1 MANRR
6 RMFSVGIVT
15 SDAFN
20 DLSPEAQAMYF
31 RLGMIA
37 DDDGVVASARSEA
50 RAAGIKSSFID
61 ELVGAR
67 FLIALGDGLFL
78 IKHWKIN
85 NSVPKDRYAPTS
97 YSEYMENIEL
107 KENGAYT
114 EKENSKQPLPNLDT
128 GSTKGCCAE
137 ESSVGESSVD
147 KSSVEESNV
156 VCSEPSV
163 SEPPVITLL
172 TNSNEDYPVYADE
185 VNEWQ
190 ELYPSVDVMAEL
202 RKMKGWSHKDNP
214 KRKTAKGM
222 KRFITSWL
230 AREQDKGGNVRGGNN
245 DVSFA
250 DIARMME
257 NSG

>member
-20 DLSPEAQAMYF
+20 GLPPEAQAMYF

-37 DDDGVVASARSEA
+37 DDDGVVASALSEA

-85 NSVPKDRYAPTS
+85 NAIPKDRYAPTT
-97 YSEYMENIEL
+97 YTEYMENIDL

-114 EKENSKQPLPNLDT
+114 EKGTLKQGSPNLDT
-128 GSTKGCCAE
+128 GSTKGCCVE
-137 ESSVGESSVD
+137 EGRVGESSVGESSV
-147 KSSVEESNV
+147 S
-156 VCSEPSV
+156 SEPTA
-163 SEPPVITLL
+163 SEPPVITIL

-257 NSG
+257 DSG